1 MNTLSKTENKVLM
14 TQAREALRGKW
25 GVAIGGVVVYA
36 ILVFGFSFIPTGGEI
51 VSYLLEGVLALGLAG
66 FGLSLS
72 RKQDVKVLDIFNEK
86 FWVSLGAWL
95 LQLLFI
101 VLWALLLI
109 IPGIIALYSYAL
121 TYYILVDNKEMGI
134 QEAIQKSKEMMQGNK
149 WKLACLEGRFIG
161 WGLLCI
167 LSLGIGF
174 LWLCP
179 YMMISYA
186 QFYDDI
192 KEQNESAIGAAV

>member
-1 MNTLSKTENKVLM
+1 MA
-14 TQAREALRGKW
+14 QAREALKGKW
-25 GVAIGGVVVYA
+25 DVAIGGVVIYA
-36 ILVFGFSFIPTGGEI
+36 ILAFAFSFIPKGGEI
-51 VSYLLEGVLALGLAG
+51 VSNIIEGLLALGLAG

-72 RKQDVKVLDIFNEK
+72 RKQDIKVQGIFDEK
-86 FWVSLGAWL
+86 FGVSLGAYL
-95 LQLLFI
+95 LQLLFV

-121 TYYILVDNKEMGI
+121 TYYILVDNKEMRI
-134 QEAIQKSKEMMQGNK
+134 RDAIQKSKEMMQGNK

-179 YMMISYA
+179 YMMVSYA
-186 QFYDDI
+186 KFYDDI
-192 KEQNESAIGAAV
+192 KGQDDIAAI